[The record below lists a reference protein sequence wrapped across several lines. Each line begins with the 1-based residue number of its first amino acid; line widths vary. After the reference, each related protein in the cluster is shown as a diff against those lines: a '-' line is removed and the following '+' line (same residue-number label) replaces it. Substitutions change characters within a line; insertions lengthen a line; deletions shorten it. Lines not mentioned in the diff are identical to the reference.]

1 MISNL
6 HWWWRHLAL
15 QGWERFWQFLPN
27 VHLWLHN
34 CKEIISSL
42 NNKAVIERK
51 ICHTSDHKKCSILSR
66 LGKMSELH
74 QWCRTHLDEP
84 CQWKLKKSYIN
95 KIIVIHLTNHYSEL
109 KVYLPVY
116 CARSYIGI
124 WPLGCTLAF
133 HVHHINSKT
142 LWLPNKVHRVKNY
155 ENQNVRIMKL
165 NMLNIPSVK
174 VVQWMRM
181 HFRFWARFNANFAYL
196 AKNECK

>member
-1 MISNL
+1 MLNSFKVGKNVRITSMMSYSS
-6 HWWWRHLAL
+6 
-15 QGWERFWQFLPN
+15 GWTLP
-27 VHLWLHN
+27 VQAE
-34 CKEIISSL
+34 K
-42 NNKAVIERK
+42 V
-51 ICHTSDHKKCSILSR
+51 
-66 LGKMSELH
+66 
-74 QWCRTHLDEP
+74 
-84 CQWKLKKSYIN
+84 IN

-142 LWLPNKVHRVKNY
+142 LWLLNKVHRVKNY